1 MLMNLAVLH
10 PGNPVFPNPNNA
22 LKDPDGLLA
31 VGGNLDANTLISA
44 YRHGIFPW
52 YEDGEPILWWSP
64 VERCIIRPETLYIS
78 SRLRRLLKQQR
89 YTVTSDQAFASVISA
104 CAEPRG
110 IEGTWIT
117 TDMINAYTELYR
129 RGHAHSIE
137 VWEADRLVGGIYG
150 VHVGR
155 VFCGESMFSKVSNG
169 SKIAIAHLLQWMGNQ
184 GMTMLDCQIVNPHLV
199 SLGAQTLPRQA
210 FLDHLKAGTNQHL
223 PWNFSH
229 SSADPW

>member
-1 MLMNLAVLH
+1 
-10 PGNPVFPNPNNA
+10 
-22 LKDPDGLLA
+22 
-31 VGGNLDANTLISA
+31 
-44 YRHGIFPW
+44 
-52 YEDGEPILWWSP
+52 
-64 VERCIIRPETLYIS
+64 
-78 SRLRRLLKQQR
+78 
-89 YTVTSDQAFASVISA
+89 
-104 CAEPRG
+104 
-110 IEGTWIT
+110 
-117 TDMINAYTELYR
+117 
-129 RGHAHSIE
+129 
-137 VWEADRLVGGIYG
+137 

>member
-22 LKDPDGLLA
+22 LKDPDVLLA

-89 YTVTSDQAFASVISA
+89 YTVTSDQACASVISA